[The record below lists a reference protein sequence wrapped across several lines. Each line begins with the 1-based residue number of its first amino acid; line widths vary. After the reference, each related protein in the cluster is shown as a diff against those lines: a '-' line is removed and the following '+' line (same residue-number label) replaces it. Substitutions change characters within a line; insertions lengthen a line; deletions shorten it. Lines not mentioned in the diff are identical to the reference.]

1 MSKQDDFFVG
11 YLPTPKAIAG
21 FYRIAIPVIALVCLT
36 LGAWIAMGQK
46 SAGQGIWDVSEQQVI
61 KGYLT
66 VDPYPVI
73 HFVGDDQRSVI
84 LVQQGK
90 HSASEKAQPFA
101 NSWVSISGY
110 AITRGDWSMLEIP
123 PSSVF
128 AREPSKT
135 SLNINPELL
144 GEITLQG
151 EIIDSKC
158 FLGVMKP
165 GHGKTHR
172 ACAAMCL
179 LGGMPPMFVVKSET
193 GERFGYLLIR
203 QDGTSASLEL
213 VDNVAVPVELTG
225 QLERRGDMLYI
236 RYDKSQVTRLSAAAL
251 AGYGE
256 LITAHSGLTAHLDS
270 AMSVDTHS
278 ESDHEQ

>member
-21 FYRIAIPVIALVCLT
+21 FYRLAIPLIALIGLT
-36 LGAWIAMGQK
+36 VGAWIAMGQQ
-46 SAGQGIWDVSEQQVI
+46 SAGQGIWDVSEKQEI
-61 KGYLT
+61 TGFLT

-73 HFVGDDQRSVI
+73 HLVGEDQRSVI

-90 HSASEKAQPFA
+90 HSAFDKAHPFA
-101 NSWVSISGY
+101 DSWVSISGY

-123 PSSVF
+123 PSSDFV
-128 AREPSKT
+128 REASNS
-135 SLNINPELL
+135 SLNLSPELL

-165 GHGKTHR
+165 GYGKTHR

-179 LGGMPPMFVVKSET
+179 LGGMPPMFVVKSTT
-193 GERFGYLLIR
+193 GERFGYLLT
-203 QDGTSASLEL
+203 QEDGTSASLEL
-213 VDNVAVPVELTG
+213 VNNVAVPVSLTG
-225 QLERRGDMLYI
+225 QLEKRGDMLYI
-236 RYDKSQVTRLSAAAL
+236 RYDKSRVTRLSTAEL
-251 AGYGE
+251 VDYGE
-256 LITAHSGLTAHLDS
+256 LITADSGLNPNKDVMTTAH
-270 AMSVDTHS
+270 THS
-278 ESDHEQ
+278 EGTHEH

>member
-1 MSKQDDFFVG
+1 MSKQDDLFVG
-11 YLPTPKAIAG
+11 YLPTPKAITG
-21 FYRIAIPVIALVCLT
+21 FYRIAVPLVALIFLT
-36 LGAWIAMGQK
+36 VSAWIAMGQQ
-46 SAGQGIWDVSEQQVI
+46 SAGKGIWDVSVEQKI
-61 KGYLT
+61 TGYLT

-73 HFVGDDQRSVI
+73 HFVGVDQRSVI

-90 HSASEKAQPFA
+90 HSAFDMASPFA
-101 NSWVSISGY
+101 ESWVSIAGY

-123 PSSVF
+123 PSSAFV
-128 AREPSKT
+128 REAPNT
-135 SLNINPELL
+135 SLNISPEIL

-165 GHGKTHR
+165 GNGKTHR

-179 LGGMPPMFVVKSET
+179 LGGMPPMFVVKSKT
-193 GERFGYLLIR
+193 GERFGYLLTQ

-213 VDNVAVPVELTG
+213 VDNVAVPVSLTG
-225 QLERRGDMLYI
+225 QLEKRGDMLYI
-236 RYDKSQVTRLSAAAL
+236 RYDRSKITRLSAAAL

-256 LITAHSGLTAHLDS
+256 LITADSGLTSHNES
-270 AMSVDTHS
+270 ALSVGTHR
-278 ESDHEQ
+278 ESNHEH